1 MPTITVSELH
11 NAIYAYLP
19 NIMRIA
25 NIQDNKLNKKIDAYI
40 SQIISLHP
48 DTTITR
54 LHSMFSMINAAS
66 KENVFYQN
74 LLSYYDEQAKILY
87 ENICQG
93 NKIWQNKV
101 GVKLK
106 QSILDISDQNI
117 ADPSNPAFLNYMAEI
132 LYAATIIPRAQEGGY
147 EFLGFDVLMNN
158 GKDADLQFRRIKD
171 GVLIYFDNLSIHGVD
186 VSKVNKSSDL
196 YNFLKDRVDK
206 KLDIKTAGL
215 TSQKGCYIINN
226 NVSEFYVAPILWSET
241 CDLLPYKKAFQSFAR
256 NKNLS
261 CLFVALQPQRLPT
274 GEYHFSI
281 ETIENILLRWKKQ
294 ECVIMKLVNNVRTFF
309 AAKKRIK

>member
-1 MPTITVSELH
+1 MMQYMLGYP
-11 NAIYAYLP
+11 
-19 NIMRIA
+19 IMQIA
-25 NIQDNKLNKKIDAYI
+25 EIPEDKLNKKIAAYI
-40 SQIISLHP
+40 KQVTSLHP
-48 DTTITR
+48 DTLINR
-54 LHSMFSMINAAS
+54 LHSMFSMVICAA
-66 KENVFYQN
+66 KENVYYQD
-74 LLSYYDEQAKILY
+74 LLLYYDEKAKSLY
-87 ENICQG
+87 ENICQS
-93 NKIWQNKV
+93 NKTWQDKIKA
-101 GVKLK
+101 KLQ
-106 QSILDISDQNI
+106 QSILDISDQDVAN
-117 ADPSNPAFLNYMAEI
+117 PSNPAFLNYMAEI
-132 LYAATIIPRAQEGGY
+132 LYAATIIPSAQKGGY
-147 EFLGFDVLMNN
+147 EFLGFDVSMNN

-186 VSKVNKSSDL
+186 ISKVNKSDDL

-206 KLDIKTAGL
+206 KLGIKTAGL
-215 TSQKGCYIINN
+215 TSQKGYYVINN

-294 ECVIMKLVNNVRTFF
+294 ECVIMKIINNVRTFF
-309 AAKKRIK
+309 ATKKRIK